1 MSQSILPYY
10 WKHNQNEHIS
20 YRAKFRH
27 DQTVLRKYTVHSSF
41 NYTNKHKKNL
51 VISPSLRTVARPTE
65 IELIDNDRTRVVYTQ
80 LPALPLRSANE
91 KVDSLTLDLVSSN
104 NGRHSANLSAINF
117 SSRSIKISHST
128 LFILP
133 S

>member
-1 MSQSILPYY
+1 MNTFLTEKNVGTIRQYYASILLVQL
-10 WKHNQNEHIS
+10 HQ
-20 YRAKFRH
+20 
-27 DQTVLRKYTVHSSF
+27 QTQI
-41 NYTNKHKKNL
+41 NL
-51 VISPSLRTVARPTE
+51 VIPPSLRTVARLTE

-117 SSRSIKISHST
+117 SSRSITISHST